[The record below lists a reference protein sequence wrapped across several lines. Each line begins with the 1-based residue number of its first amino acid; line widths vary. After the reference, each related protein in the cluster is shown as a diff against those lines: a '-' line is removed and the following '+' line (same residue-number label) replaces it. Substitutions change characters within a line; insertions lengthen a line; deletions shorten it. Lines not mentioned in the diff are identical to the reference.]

1 MEQQKRMI
9 ITLTYEA
16 EYNDEVSLE
25 NIHEKVEF
33 DLKTEKQKT
42 LNCYD
47 YDYDDREFIY
57 RLKLTQIQTSIENR
71 TMITTGFDKED

>member
-1 MEQQKRMI
+1 MKQKKRMI

-33 DLKTEKQKT
+33 DLKTEKRKT
-42 LNCYD
+42 LNRYD

-71 TMITTGFDKED
+71 TMITTGFGKED